1 MEYKFEEE
9 QKAIEGIIRKVKV
22 ISVLLTGVDLVPI
35 RPTPEFT
42 KRLINNLLDWVE
54 AESFL
59 LEVEKYHICENLYI
73 KNRNVV
79 AYLDEKFVENTVE
92 NFAKEEEF
100 YTLLNNILPGLFPE
114 YEDEFYHCFDALTGS
129 EYNEGIEL
137 FFNILDKLIE
147 EGELEIEIEEI
158 KKAKE
163 KINKAT
169 AYSYSDFIEE
179 FLYIFLDLLEEYID
193 QNWLYEVASVLAG
206 DMLDIYLD
214 YIKERINSVSSDIID
229 KIEYTDDGGIR
240 IVFSSPYDFFNP
252 NFTHLFY
259 EVEDTLDDYI
269 DTLKEKFE
277 EVASIEEVLDEF
289 SIGSPLSEIV
299 EMFSGEEPINE
310 KEMMDILTGLIIDA
324 GDYVD
329 KVYPT
334 ELSLK
339 ICDLLE
345 EIRGGTRLWSINLKK
360 NKRQ

>member
-193 QNWLYEVASVLAG
+193 QNWLYEVANASAW
-206 DMLDIYLD
+206 DIMDDFLED
-214 YIKERINSVSSDIID
+214 IKENINSLSSDISHKLKYD
-229 KIEYTDDGGIR
+229 VVQKMEYNKWGGVE
-240 IVFSSPYDFFNP
+240 IVFEPAYELYRP
-252 NFTHLFY
+252 NFTSLFH
-259 EVEDTLDDYI
+259 EIEGKIDNYI
-269 DTLKEKFE
+269 ATLKEKFE
-277 EVASIEEVLDEF
+277 EVASVKEIAEKLLHEEGNSFLTDL
-289 SIGSPLSEIV
+289 I
-299 EMFSGEEPINE
+299 EMFSEDEPINE
-310 KEMMDILTGLIIDA
+310 EEMMDILTELIINA

-329 KVYPT
+329 EVYPT

-339 ICDLLE
+339 ICDLLK
-345 EIRGGTRLWSINLKK
+345 EIRGK
-360 NKRQ
+360 